1 MGRRKK
7 RAPAFVLGEHQEFP
21 AIVEEGF
28 EPAYVQIG
36 GVRITNH
43 GLSRAPHGTASKASR
58 KHQPKQQ
65 QQQHKLQQPWS
76 RRLPHQRR
84 NSASCSSDDD
94 DGEAGCGRDG
104 LDEALQDYL
113 DNVLLGA
120 SGRVRGSGS
129 RVRLCGVA
137 SDEDEEEQLGLPGEE
152 EEEEDCESEG
162 VDGGYEREGAGD
174 EELEDVQESEE
185 GEDVYGDAAM
195 LHRLLYGFAGRDLGE
210 SEGEQEEGGNLY
222 EALLAGDRNGDT
234 DDSEDDEAAEKSR
247 KEGEDEGLPYS
258 QRIGLGHHHHHH
270 HHRRSYQTHRSA
282 GGRGKEPVR
291 SGTMSYYYEYQYDS
305 EGKEKVVVL
314 EASPEAGARTDLSV
328 GEGEYS
334 REDQQLAAV
343 EEASAAAAAAGAGV
357 GAGAGAGAGE
367 GEGEGKP
374 GITCPPVLVEQVN
387 RFPFVMRSR
396 EQVRTAAAA
405 AAATLMATSASGGAT
420 PAAPRSGRNRQQE
433 QHQRQRSVVQGALGG
448 ALRPGEKKKLK
459 KEKMQAKRA
468 AREAVRGFDV
478 VRVAEQIADFVSSEG
493 DVLALEPLGSY
504 GMAVAQSLAGV
515 YGLKHS
521 VQGARKHKF
530 LLLQPTDRTKAP
542 DEATRAKVDKIVTV
556 EVSRQRRGAAADADP
571 GPLPPTAVVLMRV
584 QVRRP

>member
-120 SGRVRGSGS
+120 SGRVSNKFCVGNGAMQGRDRGGSGRRCSGAAAPRQLQGGRGGTGFPAVTRDEEESSQGKRRVPVRGSGS

-343 EEASAAAAAAGAGV
+343 EEASAAAA
-357 GAGAGAGAGE
+357 
-367 GEGEGKP
+367 
-374 GITCPPVLVEQVN
+374 
-387 RFPFVMRSR
+387 
-396 EQVRTAAAA
+396 
-405 AAATLMATSASGGAT
+405 
-420 PAAPRSGRNRQQE
+420 
-433 QHQRQRSVVQGALGG
+433 
-448 ALRPGEKKKLK
+448 
-459 KEKMQAKRA
+459 
-468 AREAVRGFDV
+468 
-478 VRVAEQIADFVSSEG
+478 
-493 DVLALEPLGSY
+493 
-504 GMAVAQSLAGV
+504 
-515 YGLKHS
+515 
-521 VQGARKHKF
+521 
-530 LLLQPTDRTKAP
+530 
-542 DEATRAKVDKIVTV
+542 
-556 EVSRQRRGAAADADP
+556 
-571 GPLPPTAVVLMRV
+571 
-584 QVRRP
+584 